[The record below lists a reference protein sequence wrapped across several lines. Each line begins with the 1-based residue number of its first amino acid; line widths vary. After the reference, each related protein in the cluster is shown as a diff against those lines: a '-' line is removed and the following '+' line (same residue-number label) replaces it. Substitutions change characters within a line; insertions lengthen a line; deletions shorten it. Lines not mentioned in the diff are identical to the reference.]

1 MKVTLSNYDVITLDA
16 LFNKSENILN
26 NPEKFLSIKFLWAL
40 ENNVS
45 KIREAANNIRDFKQ
59 KIDEQYISDEYSTID
74 EENQMWR
81 VKPEYLQDYSDKIN
95 SLYAETSD
103 FDFKPIY
110 IEDIE
115 DKDISGEDFQSI
127 KVMLVSREDEEKS
140 EEWLNGNF

>member
-74 EENQMWR
+74 EEKQMRR
-81 VKPEYLQDYSDKIN
+81 VKPEYLQEYSDKIN

-127 KVMLVSREDEEKS
+127 KVMLVSREDE
-140 EEWLNGNF
+140 

>member
-26 NPEKFLSIKFLWAL
+26 NQEKFLSIKFLWAL

-74 EENQMWR
+74 EEKQMRR

-140 EEWLNGNF
+140 EE

>member
-40 ENNVS
+40 ENNAS
-45 KIREAANNIRDFKQ
+45 KIREVANNIRDFKQ

-74 EENQMWR
+74 EEKQMRR

-127 KVMLVSREDEEKS
+127 KVMLVSREDEKKS
-140 EEWLNGNF
+140 EE

>member
-16 LFNKSENILN
+16 LFNKTENILN

-59 KIDEQYISDEYSTID
+59 KIDEQYIGDEYSTID
-74 EENQMWR
+74 EEKQMRR

-140 EEWLNGNF
+140 EE

>member
-16 LFNKSENILN
+16 LFKKSENILN
-26 NPEKFLSIKFLWAL
+26 NSEKFLSIKFLWAL

-45 KIREAANNIRDFKQ
+45 KIREAANSIRDFKK
-59 KIDEQYISDEYSTID
+59 KIDEQYTSDEYSTID
-74 EENQMWR
+74 EEKQMRR

-103 FDFKPIY
+103 FDFRPIY

-140 EEWLNGNF
+140 EE

>member
-59 KIDEQYISDEYSTID
+59 KIDEQYIGDEYSTID
-74 EENQMWR
+74 EEKQMRR

-127 KVMLVSREDEEKS
+127 KVMLVSREE
-140 EEWLNGNF
+140 

>member
-16 LFNKSENILN
+16 LFSKSENILN

-45 KIREAANNIRDFKQ
+45 KIREVANNIKDFKQ
-59 KIDEQYISDEYSTID
+59 KIDEQYIGDEYSTID
-74 EENQMWR
+74 EEKQMRR
-81 VKPEYLQDYSDKIN
+81 VKPEYLQEYSDKIN

-127 KVMLVSREDEEKS
+127 KVMLVSREDE
-140 EEWLNGNF
+140 

>member
-45 KIREAANNIRDFKQ
+45 KIREAASNIRDFKQ
-59 KIDEQYISDEYSTID
+59 KIDEQYIGDEYSTID
-74 EENQMWR
+74 EEKQMRR

-127 KVMLVSREDEEKS
+127 KVMLVSREDE
-140 EEWLNGNF
+140 

>member
-59 KIDEQYISDEYSTID
+59 KIDEQYIGDEYSTID
-74 EENQMWR
+74 EEKQMRR
-81 VKPEYLQDYSDKIN
+81 VKPEYLQEYSDKIN

-127 KVMLVSREDEEKS
+127 KVMLVSREEEEKS
-140 EEWLNGNF
+140 EE

>member
-45 KIREAANNIRDFKQ
+45 KIREVANNIRDFKQ
-59 KIDEQYISDEYSTID
+59 KIDEQYIGDEYSTLD
-74 EENQMWR
+74 EEKQMRR

-140 EEWLNGNF
+140 EE

>member
-59 KIDEQYISDEYSTID
+59 KIDEQYIGDEYSTLD
-74 EENQMWR
+74 EEKQMRR

-127 KVMLVSREDEEKS
+127 KVMLVSRED
-140 EEWLNGNF
+140 

>member
-26 NPEKFLSIKFLWAL
+26 NPKKFLSIKFLWAL

-59 KIDEQYISDEYSTID
+59 KIDEQYIGDEYSTID
-74 EENQMWR
+74 EEKQMRR

-140 EEWLNGNF
+140 EE

>member
-59 KIDEQYISDEYSTID
+59 KIDEQYIGDEYSTMD
-74 EENQMWR
+74 EEKQMRR

-127 KVMLVSREDEEKS
+127 KVMLVSREE
-140 EEWLNGNF
+140 

>member
-45 KIREAANNIRDFKQ
+45 KIREAANNIRENKQ
-59 KIDEQYISDEYSTID
+59 KIDEQYIGDEYSTID
-74 EENQMWR
+74 EEKQMRR

-127 KVMLVSREDEEKS
+127 KVMLVSREE
-140 EEWLNGNF
+140 

>member
-16 LFNKSENILN
+16 LFNKTENILN

-45 KIREAANNIRDFKQ
+45 KIRDAANNIRDFKQ

-74 EENQMWR
+74 EEKQMRR

-127 KVMLVSREDEEKS
+127 KVMLVSREDEGKS
-140 EEWLNGNF
+140 EE

>member
-59 KIDEQYISDEYSTID
+59 KIDEQYIGDEYSTID
-74 EENQMWR
+74 EEKQMRR

-127 KVMLVSREDEEKS
+127 KVMLVSREDEGKS
-140 EEWLNGNF
+140 EE

>member
-74 EENQMWR
+74 EEKQMRR
-81 VKPEYLQDYSDKIN
+81 VKPEYLREYSDKIN

-140 EEWLNGNF
+140 EE

>member
-16 LFNKSENILN
+16 LFNKTENILN

-45 KIREAANNIRDFKQ
+45 KIRDAANNIKDFKQ

-74 EENQMWR
+74 EEKQMRR

-140 EEWLNGNF
+140 EE

>member
-16 LFNKSENILN
+16 LFNKTENILN

-45 KIREAANNIRDFKQ
+45 KIRDAANNIRDFKQ
-59 KIDEQYISDEYSTID
+59 KIDEQYIGDEYSTID
-74 EENQMWR
+74 EEKQMRR

-103 FDFKPIY
+103 FDFRPIY

-127 KVMLVSREDEEKS
+127 KVMLVSREDEGKS
-140 EEWLNGNF
+140 EE

>member
-59 KIDEQYISDEYSTID
+59 KIDEQSIGDEYSTID
-74 EENQMWR
+74 EEKQMRR
-81 VKPEYLQDYSDKIN
+81 VKPEYLQEYSDKIN

-127 KVMLVSREDEEKS
+127 KVMLVSREDE
-140 EEWLNGNF
+140 

>member
-16 LFNKSENILN
+16 LFNKTENILN

-45 KIREAANNIRDFKQ
+45 KIRDAANNIRDFKQ

-74 EENQMWR
+74 EEKQMRR

-140 EEWLNGNF
+140 EE

>member
-45 KIREAANNIRDFKQ
+45 KVREAANNIRDFKQ

-74 EENQMWR
+74 EEKQIRR

-140 EEWLNGNF
+140 EE

>member
-74 EENQMWR
+74 EEKQMRR

-140 EEWLNGNF
+140 KE

>member
-74 EENQMWR
+74 EEKQMRR

-103 FDFKPIY
+103 FDFRPIY

-140 EEWLNGNF
+140 EE

>member
-59 KIDEQYISDEYSTID
+59 KIDEQYIGDEYSTMD
-74 EENQMWR
+74 EEKQMRR

-103 FDFKPIY
+103 FDLKPIY

-115 DKDISGEDFQSI
+115 DKDISGEDFKSI

-140 EEWLNGNF
+140 EE

>member
-59 KIDEQYISDEYSTID
+59 KIDEQYIGDEYSTID
-74 EENQMWR
+74 EEKQMRR

-127 KVMLVSREDEEKS
+127 KVMLVSREDK
-140 EEWLNGNF
+140 

>member
-26 NPEKFLSIKFLWAL
+26 NPEKFLSIKFLWTL

-74 EENQMWR
+74 EEKQMRR

-140 EEWLNGNF
+140 EE

>member
-59 KIDEQYISDEYSTID
+59 KIDEQYIGDEYSTID
-74 EENQMWR
+74 EEKQMRR
-81 VKPEYLQDYSDKIN
+81 VKPEYLQEYSDKIN

-140 EEWLNGNF
+140 EE

>member
-45 KIREAANNIRDFKQ
+45 KIREVANNIRDFKQ

-74 EENQMWR
+74 EEKQMRR

-140 EEWLNGNF
+140 EE

>member
-45 KIREAANNIRDFKQ
+45 KIRKAANNIRDFKQ
-59 KIDEQYISDEYSTID
+59 KIDEQYIGDEYSTID
-74 EENQMWR
+74 EEKQMRR

-140 EEWLNGNF
+140 EE

>member
-16 LFNKSENILN
+16 LFNKTENILN

-45 KIREAANNIRDFKQ
+45 KIRDAANNIRDFKQ
-59 KIDEQYISDEYSTID
+59 KIDEQYIGDEYSTID
-74 EENQMWR
+74 EEKQMRR
-81 VKPEYLQDYSDKIN
+81 VKPEYLQEYSDKIN

-140 EEWLNGNF
+140 KE

>member
-59 KIDEQYISDEYSTID
+59 KIDEQYIGDEYSTMD
-74 EENQMWR
+74 EEKQMRR

-140 EEWLNGNF
+140 KE

>member
-26 NPEKFLSIKFLWAL
+26 NPEKFLSIKLLWAL

-74 EENQMWR
+74 EEKQMRR

-140 EEWLNGNF
+140 EE

>member
-16 LFNKSENILN
+16 LFNKTENILN

-45 KIREAANNIRDFKQ
+45 KIRDAANNIRDFKQ

-74 EENQMWR
+74 EEKQMRR

-103 FDFKPIY
+103 FDFRPIY

-127 KVMLVSREDEEKS
+127 KVMLVSREDEGKS
-140 EEWLNGNF
+140 EE

>member
-59 KIDEQYISDEYSTID
+59 KIDEQYIGDEYSTID
-74 EENQMWR
+74 EEKQMRR

-127 KVMLVSREDEEKS
+127 KVMLVSREDKEKS
-140 EEWLNGNF
+140 EE

>member
-74 EENQMWR
+74 EENQMRR

-140 EEWLNGNF
+140 EE

>member
-59 KIDEQYISDEYSTID
+59 KIDEQYIGDEYSTID
-74 EENQMWR
+74 EEKQMRR
-81 VKPEYLQDYSDKIN
+81 VKPEYLQEYSDKIN
-95 SLYAETSD
+95 SVYAETSD

-140 EEWLNGNF
+140 EE

>member
-59 KIDEQYISDEYSTID
+59 KIDEQYIGDEYSTLD
-74 EENQMWR
+74 EEKQMRR

-140 EEWLNGNF
+140 EE

>member
-16 LFNKSENILN
+16 LFNKTENILN

-59 KIDEQYISDEYSTID
+59 KIDEQYIGDEYSTID
-74 EENQMWR
+74 EEKQMRR

-127 KVMLVSREDEEKS
+127 KVMLVSREDEGKS
-140 EEWLNGNF
+140 EE